1 MFKINRIR
9 DRALRLVYSHHI
21 SSFEKLLKKVQSFS
35 IHHRNTESLAIKN
48 YKFFQGPSSSL
59 MKNVF
64 NLNASVPYILRPRN
78 DRCFWNLKIV
88 KYGTETISYLAPKR
102 WSLVP
107 EAIKSSKS
115 LDAFKSRIRQ

>member
-1 MFKINRIR
+1 
-9 DRALRLVYSHHI
+9 
-21 SSFEKLLKKVQSFS
+21 
-35 IHHRNTESLAIKN
+35 
-48 YKFFQGPSSSL
+48 

-64 NLNASVPYILRPRN
+64 HLNASVPYILRPRN
-78 DRCFWNLKIV
+78 DRYFWNLKIV
-88 KYGTETISYLAPKR
+88 KDGTETISYLARKR